1 MADTKI
7 EWCDKVWNPTTGCSK
22 ISAGCANCYAE
33 RIANRFWGDRKFND
47 IKCHPERLNEPMKW
61 RKPQKIFGNSMSD
74 LFHEDVPFEFIDRV
88 FGVMAACKKHIFM
101 ILTKRPERALE
112 YYIDKANYWSICK
125 YAFELYSKETPAN
138 GFTKPSMLNNV
149 WLGVTAENQQTADK
163 RISILLQ
170 IPAAVRFVSVE
181 PMLGAVNLTKILLP
195 TQYQPDWFMG
205 REAGS
210 FFNSLCSDSENRW
223 DSNNHLDWVICGP
236 ETGPGKR
243 LMKNEWILDLY
254 QQCTDAGVPFF
265 DKKNVLGLNLK
276 QFPEVPQ

>member
-1 MADTKI
+1 MAETKI

-74 LFHEDVPFEFIDRV
+74 LFHDDVPFEFIDRV

-163 RISILLQ
+163 RIPILLQ

-181 PMLGAVNLTKILLP
+181 PMLRAVQLKTLTGNYMDIKNKRTFERYIDRL
-195 TQYQPDWFMG
+195 G
-205 REAGS
+205 
-210 FFNSLCSDSENRW
+210 
-223 DSNNHLDWVICGP
+223 WVICGP

-243 LMKNEWILDLY
+243 PMKREWIENLY
-254 QQCTDAGVPFF
+254 QQCQSAGVPFF
-265 DKKNVLGLNLK
+265 DKKNILGLNLK